1 MKPFFD
7 TNVLI
12 YAVSDDSRRASADRI
27 LRDGGAI
34 SVQVLNE
41 FTNVCRNKL
50 RLDWARV
57 EEALARFREIFE
69 AIAPLT
75 VATHAAA
82 VALARD
88 HGLAFYDALIV
99 AAALE
104 VGCQTLYSE
113 DMQHHRKFGD
123 LTIVNPFL

>member
-1 MKPFFD
+1 MSAFFD

-12 YAVSDDSRRASADRI
+12 YAVSDDPRRASADRI
-27 LRDGGAI
+27 LRDGGTI

-41 FTNVCRNKL
+41 FTNVCRKKL
-50 RLDWARV
+50 RLDWPRV
-57 EEALARFREIFE
+57 EEALARFYEIFE
-69 AIAPLT
+69 AIVPLDL
-75 VATHAAA
+75 ATHSAA

-104 VGCQTLYSE
+104 AGCQTLYSE

-123 LTIVNPFL
+123 LVIVNPFL